1 VGTFVLRRLLTGGLT
16 LFAIATISF
25 AITRAAPGSPF
36 SSEKALHPEILR
48 NFEAYYGLDQPIAV
62 QYARTLGR
70 LLRGDLGPSMYY
82 RDFSCNDLVWPGF
95 RNSLLLGTIA
105 SLLAFLVGVPLGLIA
120 ASRQNRWPDHAA
132 SSVAVVGICVPN
144 FLLGPLLALVFSLG
158 LGWLPS
164 ALWPRNFSSWAELSK
179 LVLPAVTLSLV
190 HIAYLS
196 RLTRAG
202 LLDVLHRDYVRTARA
217 KGVPERNVLLVH
229 ALKNG
234 ITPAVSYAGP
244 MVAVVVTGS
253 IVVESVFGLPGLG
266 THFIKAASN
275 RDMNLIMA
283 CVLVYSTLVI
293 ALNTV
298 VDVFYGVLDP
308 RVRVSA

>member
-1 VGTFVLRRLLTGGLT
+1 VAAFVLRRLAAGLLT
-16 LFAIATISF
+16 LFAIVVLSF
-25 AITRAAPGSPF
+25 LVTRAAPGSPF
-36 SSEKALHPEILR
+36 SSERQLHPEILK
-48 NFEAYYGLDQPIAV
+48 NFEAHYGLDRPLWV
-62 QYARTLGR
+62 QFGRSLGA

-82 RDFSCNDLVWPGF
+82 RDFSCNDLVWPGL
-95 RNSLLLGTIA
+95 RHSAILGALA
-105 SLLAFLVGVPLGLIA
+105 SGLAFLVGVPLGLVA
-120 ASRQNRWPDHAA
+120 AARQNRWPDHAA
-132 SSVAVVGICVPN
+132 SSVSVVGLCVPN
-144 FLLGPLLALVFSLG
+144 FLLGPLLILVFSLG
-158 LGWLPS
+158 LGWLPA
-164 ALWPRNFSSWAELSK
+164 ALWPRNYTTWAELSK

-190 HIAYLS
+190 HVAYLS

-202 LLDVLHRDYVRTARA
+202 MLDVLNKDYIRTARA
-217 KGVPERNVLLVH
+217 KGASEAAVVLRH

-244 MVAVVVTGS
+244 MIAVVVTGS

-293 ALNTV
+293 LLNTL
-298 VDVFYGVLDP
+298 VDLLYGVLDP
-308 RVRVSA
+308 RVRIS